1 MAGRPSLDARRDL
14 FPQERPWRPPP
25 DPTRQPTPAIPDP
38 QPYTPSAV
46 SIIPQSSSRSGPP
59 IQRRAETL
67 AWRTGRLAQQVGG
80 SPGLTPPAP
89 PPRLRCSAAAQ
100 QCRPPGHPG
109 RRPRPTAESPSEPPH
124 QVDPD
129 EVVRHA
135 GRHQAGLASPTSF
148 PRRKCSAPPHRR
160 TAAPPH
166 RCTAA
171 PPHRRT
177 GPGPGPR
184 PGPRPDPA
192 HRSTASPRHP
202 VTASPPRP
210 RAHRTTGA
218 HRTTEPLHRGHHGH
232 HAPRTS
238 RPPRGPCATAATKL
252 CRSETPHRPPR
263 SRRPA
268 TGGSQPE
275 HRRYSGS
282 ARSSVVHGV
291 DGEVNPVGSVPVAP
305 DRPALI
311 SSGRGPRSR
320 SEDPIADSSLLQ
332 LYIGVQRSRLVRP
345 VPSVGCNRLR
355 RPARPSNASCP
366 EDAAR
371 STGRRP
377 ARRALPTRVRRRT
390 RGSPSCAF
398 RQPPSADIAPSGRR
412 RGRQGCTATR
422 HVSTP
427 AERRRHVSRP
437 TRCRRRR
444 QVQAPPL
451 RVPTRRTHPSTR
463 STG

>member
-1 MAGRPSLDARRDL
+1 VAHGKAGAASRRLPGPHPASAATAFEVLSGRPAV
-14 FPQERPWRPPP
+14 PTAGAPWSPPASNSGI
-25 DPTRQPTPAIPDP
+25 TPG
-38 QPYTPSAV
+38 
-46 SIIPQSSSRSGPP
+46 RSG
-59 IQRRAETL
+59 RS
-67 AWRTGRLAQQVGG
+67 RTSRWS
-80 SPGLTPPAP
+80 SPGRSREPNFLPKTQVLCTAAP
-89 PPRLRCSAAAQ
+89 LHRCTAA
-100 QCRPPGHPG
+100 P
-109 RRPRPTAESPSEPPH
+109 
-124 QVDPD
+124 
-129 EVVRHA
+129 
-135 GRHQAGLASPTSF
+135 L
-148 PRRKCSAPPHRR
+148 HRR

-166 RCTAA
+166 RAGTGTTAGTT
-171 PPHRRT
+171 T
-177 GPGPGPR
+177 GP
-184 PGPRPDPA
+184 
-192 HRSTASPRHP
+192 RSPVDRVTASPRHR
-202 VTASPPRP
+202 VTAPSARPPDHGRPPDHRASPPRTP
-210 RAHRTTGA
+210 RTPRTTDVTATTRALRHGRHEALPLRDSAPAAPVAQTGDWRFSTGA
-218 HRTTEPLHRGHHGH
+218 PTLLRLCALERRPRRPRRPRQCGRQRACRAGPTGPDQLRARTQI
-232 HAPRTS
+232 
-238 RPPRGPCATAATKL
+238 
-252 CRSETPHRPPR
+252 RSE
-263 SRRPA
+263 
-268 TGGSQPE
+268 
-275 HRRYSGS
+275 
-282 ARSSVVHGV
+282 
-291 DGEVNPVGSVPVAP
+291 N
-305 DRPALI
+305 
-311 SSGRGPRSR
+311 
-320 SEDPIADSSLLQ
+320 PIADSSLLQ